1 MGAKKRIAVW
11 IHGGVGTGHFS
22 QGYPPLEKL
31 LIGLSDHFDLTVYSQ
46 SQVNENFSGK
56 FNIRSAPASIKRS
69 VLRWLY
75 AMKYFLTDHR
85 RKKFDLLFAFWGY
98 PAGFLGTCL
107 SKFVGIPSI
116 VYILGNDAAGIP
128 SINFGVFHK
137 KIPRALTLWTY
148 RHATVLLAIS
158 EFQRK
163 QLLHYGV
170 TKSID
175 VIPWGV
181 ESNIYP
187 FNNKALGS
195 VLRCIHVGHLTPV
208 KDQATLL
215 SALALISKRVQVEL
229 RIFGVDCMNGE
240 IQKLSTELGLEKSV
254 HFLDMIPYDQMPD
267 QYNWADIMLHT
278 SVSEGQ
284 SMALTEAAACGV
296 LLAGTR
302 VGLLHDL
309 GENCAVVV
317 EVGDFKMLAANVITV
332 LNDPTTRRE
341 KVENAKKWS
350 NNHDFLWT
358 LREIKSRIDRL

>member
-1 MGAKKRIAVW
+1 MNAKKRIAIW
-11 IHGGVGTGHFS
+11 IHGGVGTGHFF

-31 LIGLSDHFDLTVYSQ
+31 LMGLSDCYNLTVYSQ
-46 SQVNENFSGK
+46 SPVDENFSGK
-56 FNIRSAPASIKRS
+56 FNIRSAPGTVKRS

-75 AMKYFLTDHR
+75 VIKYFLRDHR
-85 RKKFDLLFAFWGY
+85 KKRYDLLFAFWGY

-107 SKFVGIPSI
+107 SKLASIPSV
-116 VYILGNDAAGIP
+116 VYILGSDAAGIR

-137 KIPRALTLWTY
+137 RIPRALTLWTY
-148 RHATVLLAIS
+148 RHSTVLLAIS

-163 QLLHYGV
+163 QLLNYGV

-181 ESNIYP
+181 EPNIYP
-187 FNNKALGS
+187 FNHKKPGS

-215 SALALISKRVQVEL
+215 KALTSISKRMPVEL
-229 RIFGVDCMNGE
+229 RIFGVDGMNGE
-240 IQKLSTELGLEKSV
+240 IQKLTTELGLNDSV
-254 HFLDMIPYDQMPD
+254 QFLDMIPYHLMPD
-267 QYNWADIMLHT
+267 QYGWADIMLHT
-278 SVSEGQ
+278 SISEGQ

-317 EVGDFKMLAANVITV
+317 EVGDFKTLAVNVIAV
-332 LNDPTTRRE
+332 LNDPSAWWD

-350 NNHDFLWT
+350 NNHDFFWT
-358 LREIKSRIDRL
+358 LSEIKSRIDRL